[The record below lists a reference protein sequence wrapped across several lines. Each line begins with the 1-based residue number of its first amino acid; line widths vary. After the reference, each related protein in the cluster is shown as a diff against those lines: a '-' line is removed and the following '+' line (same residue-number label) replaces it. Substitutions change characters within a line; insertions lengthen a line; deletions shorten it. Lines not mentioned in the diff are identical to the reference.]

1 MPPAEPPNDI
11 TVRVKVPPG
20 HVPGSNADEFTLGV
34 VAASSRIGDLRQQIQ
49 QLLPSHPS
57 PDRQRLLY
65 LGRALVDNE
74 QTLAA
79 ALNTRRDTTQNEYVL
94 HLLVRGDQ
102 DAAGVPA
109 VPGRMSAGLT
119 RGDGLLSSTLP
130 HDQRSNVRATP
141 QQGDAPPQGLPQLVP
156 QLPQGFNPSQHAQHL
171 ALLQQRQAQQQ
182 INQHMQ
188 QLGRQ
193 RPAAMGMPQMQAGR
207 PSFQHPLQFAPGQA
221 PQHPGLPTGNGQDP
235 NNPQSAGENAAANA
249 ARPEGTTDSDPHTA
263 QSNGAQSEQPQA
275 PHRPISGQG
284 FHVQGVGPDGNR
296 FEIHQQTLNIPF
308 PGQQQGQFGLPV
320 SGMGLP
326 FPLPGMAQQQRQP
339 NPTQQPN
346 GPSALDRARQ
356 NVAEMRQMVDS
367 MRTNNATEEDRART
381 ARLQEHI
388 QAVNDYIDPFGVGR
402 PTARSR
408 SASPFP
414 ARMAQSMRASPS
426 LGLGPFAPPP
436 RQQPASI
443 IPNLP
448 GLSQHARQQPLPT
461 SNSDATC
468 YLLSS
473 PQGPQALLFSPQH
486 GTYTGSFGQHAATGV
501 NIGTGNS
508 AGLHRVGRAGRAAG
522 APTQPTPTG
531 NAGPANGEHAQ
542 GEGAPADPAVA
553 AALQAARQINQAA
566 AQQAQARPQAQ
577 ENPLGPMQPILGH
590 FWLLLRVMI
599 FAYFILGTNMGWRRP
614 LALAFIGLGFWML
627 RAGLFGEGGVA
638 RRWWDGIVRVDQR
651 PRQQAGAA
659 AADGEQRPG
668 QLPTPEELA
677 QRLIQE
683 RQQALDRAPMHR
695 IREHLRPVERAAA
708 LFFASFWPGVGEAHV
723 RAREA
728 EERRL
733 MEEEVERRRA
743 EERRLSEEE
752 DERRTAEEIAEHDL
766 EVAQARERGEFDEE
780 SSKKATPADES
791 GEKPAVEKDVSAT
804 VDGDSKEIEAAA
816 TGAAGGETAVSAATE
831 HGAS

>member
-1 MPPAEPPNDI
+1 MPPAEPPTDI

-20 HVPGSNADEFTLGV
+20 HVPGSSADEFTLGV
-34 VAASSRIGDLRQQIQ
+34 LPASSRIGDLRQRIQ
-49 QLLPSHPS
+49 QLLPSHPG

-79 ALNTRRDTTQNEYVL
+79 AFNTRRDTTQNEYVL

-102 DAAGVPA
+102 DAAGVQA
-109 VPGRMSAGLT
+109 VPGRISAGLS
-119 RGDGLLSSTLP
+119 RGGAGLLNSIPPP
-130 HDQRSNVRATP
+130 HEQGSNARATP
-141 QQGDAPPQGLPQLVP
+141 QPGDAAPQGLPQLPQVVP
-156 QLPQGFNPSQHAQHL
+156 QPPYSLQHAQHM
-171 ALLQQRQAQQQ
+171 AILQQRQAQQQ

-188 QLGRQ
+188 QLARQQ
-193 RPAAMGMPQMQAGR
+193 RPAGMGLPQMHAAGMPQANLQ
-207 PSFQHPLQFAPGQA
+207 QPLQFAPGQL
-221 PQHPGLPTGNGQDP
+221 PQQQGVPTGNQAAPDQ
-235 NNPQSAGENAAANA
+235 NNAQGTGEDAPANA
-249 ARPEGTTDSDPHTA
+249 ARPEGTTDSDQAT
-263 QSNGAQSEQPQA
+263 QSNGAQGEQPQA
-275 PHRPISGQG
+275 PHRPVSGQG

-296 FEIHQQTLNIPF
+296 FEIHQQTLNIPL
-308 PGQQQGQFGLPV
+308 PGQQGQFGLPMP
-320 SGMGLP
+320 GMGLP
-326 FPLPGMAQQQRQP
+326 FPLPGMAQQHRQP
-339 NPTQQPN
+339 NHAQQPN

-367 MRTNNATEEDRART
+367 MRNDNATEEDRART

-426 LGLGPFAPPP
+426 LGLGPFVPPP
-436 RQQPASI
+436 RPQPNPM
-443 IPNLP
+443 IPSLP
-448 GLSQHARQQPLPT
+448 SLSQHARQQPLQA

-486 GTYTGSFGQHAATGV
+486 GTYTGSFAPHTATGV
-501 NIGTGNS
+501 NIGAGHS
-508 AGLHRVGRAGRAAG
+508 AGLHRVGRAIV
-522 APTQPTPTG
+522 TPTPTM
-531 NAGPANGEHAQ
+531 NAGGPANGEHGQ
-542 GEGAPADPAVA
+542 GAGAPDADPAVA
-553 AALQAARQINQAA
+553 AALQAARQINQA
-566 AQQAQARPQAQ
+566 QQAQARPQGQ
-577 ENPLGPMQPILGH
+577 DNPLGPMQPILGH

-638 RRWWDGIVRVDQR
+638 RRWWDGIVRIDQR
-651 PRQQAGAA
+651 PRQQPRAQGEGAA
-659 AADGEQRPG
+659 AAGGDQRPG

-677 QRLIQE
+677 QRLIEE
-683 RQQALDRAPMHR
+683 RQQALDQAPLHR
-695 IREHLRPVERAAA
+695 LREHLRPVERAAA

-733 MEEEVERRRA
+733 MEEEVERRR
-743 EERRLSEEE
+743 REEE
-752 DERRTAEEIAEHDL
+752 EAQRAIEAEQE
-766 EVAQARERGEFDEE
+766 
-780 SSKKATPADES
+780 
-791 GEKPAVEKDVSAT
+791 GEKKESLEEGKSSEDGVADGEEKKESTVEKDAPASSIDAVANEVET
-804 VDGDSKEIEAAA
+804 EA
-816 TGAAGGETAVSAATE
+816 GAVSGESTLPS
-831 HGAS
+831 ASGQVEQ

>member
-20 HVPGSNADEFTLGV
+20 HLPGSSVDEFTLGLLP
-34 VAASSRIGDLRQQIQ
+34 ASSRIGDLRQQIQ

-65 LGRALVDNE
+65 AGRALVDNE

-79 ALNTRRDTTQNEYVL
+79 AFNTRRDTTQNEYVL

-102 DAAGVPA
+102 DAAGVQA
-109 VPGRMSAGLT
+109 VPGRLSAGLS
-119 RGDGLLSSTLP
+119 RGGAGLLASTPP
-130 HDQRSNVRATP
+130 HEQGSDVRATSQPGDSVP
-141 QQGDAPPQGLPQLVP
+141 QGPQGLPQLP
-156 QLPQGFNPSQHAQHL
+156 QHAPQPPYNMQHAQHL

-182 INQHMQ
+182 IAQHMQ
-188 QLGRQ
+188 QLGLQQ
-193 RPAAMGMPQMQAGR
+193 RPVAMGIPQMQAGR
-207 PSFQHPLQFAPGQA
+207 PVVGIPPANLHHPLQFAPGQL
-221 PQHPGLPTGNGQDP
+221 PQQQGVPTGNHAVQDR
-235 NNPQSAGENAAANA
+235 NNPSGAEQDAPADT
-249 ARPEGTTDSDPHTA
+249 ARPEGTTDSGPQA
-263 QSNGAQSEQPQA
+263 VQSNGGPGQQPQP
-275 PHRPISGQG
+275 PHRPVSGQG

-308 PGQQQGQFGLPV
+308 PAQAGQFGLPV
-320 SGMGLP
+320 PGMGLP

-339 NPTQQPN
+339 NPTQQSN

-356 NVAEMRQMVDS
+356 NVAEMRQMVDA
-367 MRTNNATEEDRART
+367 MRTDNATEEDRART

-426 LGLGPFAPPP
+426 LGLGPFVPPP
-436 RQQPASI
+436 RPQPASI
-443 IPNLP
+443 IPTLP
-448 GLSQHARQQPLPT
+448 SMSQRTRQQPPPA

-486 GTYTGSFGQHAATGV
+486 GTYTGSLAPGSATGLH
-501 NIGTGNS
+501 IGAGHL
-508 AGLHRVGRAGRAAG
+508 AGLHRVARATGTR
-522 APTQPTPTG
+522 TQQIPTPTG
-531 NAGPANGEHAQ
+531 NADPANGQHAQ
-542 GEGAPADPAVA
+542 GAGAPADPAVA
-553 AALQAARQINQAA
+553 AALQAARQINQA
-566 AQQAQARPQAQ
+566 QQARPQAQ
-577 ENPLGPMQPILGH
+577 DNPLGPMQPILGH

-651 PRQQAGAA
+651 PRQQPRAQGEGAA
-659 AADGEQRPG
+659 ANGEQRPG

-677 QRLIQE
+677 QRLIEE
-683 RQQALDRAPMHR
+683 RQQALNRAPLHR
-695 IREHLRPVERAAA
+695 VREHLRPVERAAA

-733 MEEEVERRRA
+733 MEEEVERRR
-743 EERRLSEEE
+743 REEE
-752 DERRTAEEIAEHDL
+752 EAQRAIEAEQDGEKKEDALDEKTSEGA
-766 EVAQARERGEFDEE
+766 VA
-780 SSKKATPADES
+780 ES
-791 GEKPAVEKDVSAT
+791 GEESAVEKGVSA
-804 VDGDSKEIEAAA
+804 VIDGDTKVAADTGSASAEA
-816 TGAAGGETAVSAATE
+816 TLSTASEQAE
-831 HGAS
+831 Q

>member
-1 MPPAEPPNDI
+1 MAPGEPPNNI

-20 HVPGSNADEFTLGV
+20 HVPGSSVDEYTLGV
-34 VAASSRIGDLRQQIQ
+34 LPASSRIGDLRQQIQ

-65 LGRALVDNE
+65 AGRALVDND

-79 ALNTRRDTTQNEYVL
+79 VFNTRRDTTQNEYVL

-102 DAAGVPA
+102 DAAGVQP
-109 VPGRMSAGLT
+109 VPGRMAAGLS
-119 RGDGLLSSTLP
+119 RGGAGLLNSTPL
-130 HDQRSNVRATP
+130 QEQGSNVRAAP
-141 QQGDAPPQGLPQLVP
+141 QPSDAVPQGPQGLPQLP
-156 QLPQGFNPSQHAQHL
+156 QVIQQPPYSLQHAQHL

-182 INQHMQ
+182 IAQHMQ
-188 QLGRQ
+188 QLGLQQ
-193 RPAAMGMPQMQAGR
+193 RSASMGIPQMQPGR
-207 PSFQHPLQFAPGQA
+207 PVVGIPQGNLHHPLQFAPGQLPQQQDVPMGNQATPNQINSPEAGGDA
-221 PQHPGLPTGNGQDP
+221 P
-235 NNPQSAGENAAANA
+235 ANT
-249 ARPEGTTDSDPHTA
+249 ARPEGTTDSDTQAA
-263 QSNGAQSEQPQA
+263 QSNGAQGQQPQP
-275 PHRPISGQG
+275 PHRPVSGQG

-308 PGQQQGQFGLPV
+308 PGQPGQFGLPV
-320 SGMGLP
+320 PGMGLP
-326 FPLPGMAQQQRQP
+326 FPLPGMAQQQRQQRQ
-339 NPTQQPN
+339 PTPAQQGN

-356 NVAEMRQMVDS
+356 NVAEMRQMVDA
-367 MRTNNATEEDRART
+367 MRTDNATEEDRART

-426 LGLGPFAPPP
+426 LGLGPFVPPP
-436 RQQPASI
+436 RPQPSSMM
-443 IPNLP
+443 PSLP
-448 GLSQHARQQPLPT
+448 SLSQHARQQPMPP

-473 PQGPQALLFSPQH
+473 PQGPHALLFSPQH
-486 GTYTGSFGQHAATGV
+486 GTYTGSFATSSATGLH
-501 NIGTGNS
+501 IG
-508 AGLHRVGRAGRAAG
+508 AGHSVGLRHVRRSSRAS
-522 APTQPTPTG
+522 TQPAPTPTG
-531 NAGPANGEHAQ
+531 NDGAANGQQAQ
-542 GEGAPADPAVA
+542 GAGAPADPAAVA
-553 AALQAARQINQAA
+553 AALQAARQINP
-566 AQQAQARPQAQ
+566 AQQARPQAQ
-577 ENPLGPMQPILGH
+577 DNPLGPMQPLLGH

-651 PRQQAGAA
+651 HPQQPRAEGAAGAN
-659 AADGEQRPG
+659 GEQRPG

-677 QRLIQE
+677 QRLIEE
-683 RQQALDRAPMHR
+683 RQQALDRAPLHR
-695 IREHLRPVERAAA
+695 IREQLRPVERAAA

-733 MEEEVERRRA
+733 MEEEVERRR
-743 EERRLSEEE
+743 REEE
-752 DERRTAEEIAEHDL
+752 EAQRAIEAQQEGEKQDDGGEKSPETA
-766 EVAQARERGEFDEE
+766 VAG
-780 SSKKATPADES
+780 ES
-791 GEKPAVEKDVSAT
+791 GEKSAVERDVSAA
-804 VDGDSKEIEAAA
+804 I
-816 TGAAGGETAVSAATE
+816 GEDTKVSAETGSAGAEATLSA
-831 HGAS
+831 ASEQVEQ

>member
-20 HVPGSNADEFTLGV
+20 HVPGSSADEFTLGV
-34 VAASSRIGDLRQQIQ
+34 VPASSRIGDLRQQIQ

-79 ALNTRRDTTQNEYVL
+79 AFNTKRDTTQNEYVL

-102 DAAGVPA
+102 DAAGVQA
-109 VPGRMSAGLT
+109 VPGRVSAGLT
-119 RGDGLLSSTLP
+119 RGGAGLLSSIPP
-130 HDQRSNVRATP
+130 HEQGGNARATP
-141 QQGDAPPQGLPQLVP
+141 QSGDAAPQGLPQLPQPVP
-156 QLPQGFNPSQHAQHL
+156 QPPYNLQHAQHL

-193 RPAAMGMPQMQAGR
+193 RPGVMGIPQMQAGR
-207 PSFQHPLQFAPGQA
+207 PLVGMPQANFQHPLQYVPVQG
-221 PQHPGLPTGNGQDP
+221 PQHQGLPTGGGQDQT
-235 NNPQSAGENAAANA
+235 NPQGTGEDAPANT
-249 ARPEGTTDSDPHTA
+249 ARSEGATDADTQAA
-263 QSNGAQSEQPQA
+263 QSSGTEGQQPQA
-275 PHRPISGQG
+275 PHRPVSDQG

-308 PGQQQGQFGLPV
+308 PGQQQGQFGLPMP
-320 SGMGLP
+320 GMGLP

-339 NPTQQPN
+339 NPSQQAN

-367 MRTNNATEEDRART
+367 MRNDNATEEDRART

-426 LGLGPFAPPP
+426 LGLGPFVPPP
-436 RQQPASI
+436 RQQPSSI
-443 IPNLP
+443 IPSLP
-448 GLSQHARQQPLPT
+448 SLSQHARQPPQPT
-461 SNSDATC
+461 STSDATC

-486 GTYTGSFGQHAATGV
+486 GTYTGSFAPHAATGIS
-501 NIGTGNS
+501 IGAGHT
-508 AGLHRVGRAGRAAG
+508 AGLHRVARAGRATG

-542 GEGAPADPAVA
+542 GAGAPADPAD
-553 AALQAARQINQAA
+553 AALLQAVRQINQAN
-566 AQQAQARPQAQ
+566 QQAQARPQAQ

-651 PRQQAGAA
+651 PRQQAQGQGAA

-677 QRLIQE
+677 QRLIEE
-683 RQQALDRAPMHR
+683 RQQALNQAPMHR

-733 MEEEVERRRA
+733 MEEEVERRRRMEEEAQRAIEAEQEGEKKDVA
-743 EERRLSEEE
+743 EEEKS
-752 DERRTAEEIAEHDL
+752 I
-766 EVAQARERGEFDEE
+766 E
-780 SSKKATPADES
+780 SAVVDES
-791 GEKPAVEKDVSAT
+791 GEQAAVEKDASA
-804 VDGDSKEIEAAA
+804 VLDGDSKGVEAA
-816 TGAAGGETAVSAATE
+816 TGAASGETAVSTAAE
-831 HGAS
+831 QPEQ

>member
-1 MPPAEPPNDI
+1 MAPAEPPNDI

-20 HVPGSNADEFTLGV
+20 HVPGSSVDEYTLGLLP
-34 VAASSRIGDLRQQIQ
+34 ASSRIGDLRQQIQ

-65 LGRALVDNE
+65 AGRALVYND

-79 ALNTRRDTTQNEYVL
+79 AFNTRRDTTQNEYVL
-94 HLLVRGDQ
+94 HQLVRGDP
-102 DAAGVPA
+102 DAAGVQP
-109 VPGRMSAGLT
+109 VPGRTAAGLS
-119 RGDGLLSSTLP
+119 RGGAGLLNSTPLQ
-130 HDQRSNVRATP
+130 DQGSNIRAAP
-141 QQGDAPPQGLPQLVP
+141 QPSDAVPQGPQGLPQLP
-156 QLPQGFNPSQHAQHL
+156 QVIQQPPYSLQHAQHL

-182 INQHMQ
+182 IAQHMQ
-188 QLGRQ
+188 QLGLQQ
-193 RPAAMGMPQMQAGR
+193 RSASMGIPQMQAGR
-207 PSFQHPLQFAPGQA
+207 PVVGMSQGNLHHPLQFAPGHLPQQQDAPMGNQA
-221 PQHPGLPTGNGQDP
+221 VPNQ
-235 NNPQSAGENAAANA
+235 NNPPEAGGDAPATT
-249 ARPEGTTDSDPHTA
+249 ARPEGTTDSDTQAA
-263 QSNGAQSEQPQA
+263 QSNGAQSQQPQP
-275 PHRPISGQG
+275 PHRPVSGQG

-308 PGQQQGQFGLPV
+308 PGQPGQFGLPV
-320 SGMGLP
+320 PGMGLP
-326 FPLPGMAQQQRQP
+326 FPLPGMAQQQRQQRQ
-339 NPTQQPN
+339 PTPAQQGN

-356 NVAEMRQMVDS
+356 NVAEMRQMVDA
-367 MRTNNATEEDRART
+367 MRTDNATEEDRART

-426 LGLGPFAPPP
+426 LGLGPFVPPP
-436 RQQPASI
+436 RPQPSSMMSS
-443 IPNLP
+443 LP
-448 GLSQHARQQPLPT
+448 SLSQHARQQPLPP

-486 GTYTGSFGQHAATGV
+486 GTYTGSFATNSATGLH
-501 NIGTGNS
+501 IG
-508 AGLHRVGRAGRAAG
+508 AGHSVGLRHVRRSSRAS
-522 APTQPTPTG
+522 TQPAPTPTG
-531 NAGPANGEHAQ
+531 NAGAANGQQAQ
-542 GEGAPADPAVA
+542 GAGAPADPAAVA
-553 AALQAARQINQAA
+553 AALQAARQINP
-566 AQQAQARPQAQ
+566 AQQARPQAQ
-577 ENPLGPMQPILGH
+577 DNPLGPMQPLLGH

-651 PRQQAGAA
+651 PRQQPRAEGATGV
-659 AADGEQRPG
+659 DGEQRPG

-677 QRLIQE
+677 QRLLDE
-683 RQQALDRAPMHR
+683 RQQALDRAPLHR
-695 IREHLRPVERAAA
+695 IREQLRPVERAAA

-733 MEEEVERRRA
+733 MEEEVERRR
-743 EERRLSEEE
+743 R
-752 DERRTAEEIAEHDL
+752 
-766 EVAQARERGEFDEE
+766 
-780 SSKKATPADES
+780 
-791 GEKPAVEKDVSAT
+791 
-804 VDGDSKEIEAAA
+804 
-816 TGAAGGETAVSAATE
+816 
-831 HGAS
+831 

>member
-1 MPPAEPPNDI
+1 MAPAEPPSDI

-20 HVPGSNADEFTLGV
+20 HVPGSSVDEFTLGILP
-34 VAASSRIGDLRQQIQ
+34 ASSRIGDLRQQIQ

-65 LGRALVDNE
+65 AGRALVDNE

-79 ALNTRRDTTQNEYVL
+79 AFNTRRDTTQNEYVL

-102 DAAGVPA
+102 DAAGVQP
-109 VPGRMSAGLT
+109 VPSRMSAGLA
-119 RGDGLLSSTLP
+119 RGGAGLLNPTP
-130 HDQRSNVRATP
+130 TYEQGSNVRATP
-141 QQGDAPPQGLPQLVP
+141 QPGDAAPQGLPQLP
-156 QLPQGFNPSQHAQHL
+156 QVAPQPPFSLQHAQHL

-182 INQHMQ
+182 IAQHMQ
-188 QLGRQ
+188 QLGLQQ
-193 RPAAMGMPQMQAGR
+193 RAAAMGVPQMQAGR
-207 PSFQHPLQFAPGQA
+207 PAAGMPQANLQHPLQFAPGQL
-221 PQHPGLPTGNGQDP
+221 PQQQGIPTGNHAGSDQ
-235 NNPQSAGENAAANA
+235 NNPQGAGENAPANTT
-249 ARPEGTTDSDPHTA
+249 RPEGTTDSDPAT
-263 QSNGAQSEQPQA
+263 QTNGIQGQQPQA
-275 PHRPISGQG
+275 PHRPVSGQG
-284 FHVQGVGPDGNR
+284 FHVQGVGPGGNR

-308 PGQQQGQFGLPV
+308 PGQQGQFGLPV
-320 SGMGLP
+320 PGMGLP

-339 NPTQQPN
+339 NPAQQGN

-356 NVAEMRQMVDS
+356 NVAEMRQMVDA
-367 MRTNNATEEDRART
+367 MRTDNATEEERART

-426 LGLGPFAPPP
+426 LGLGPFVPPP
-436 RQQPASI
+436 RPQPSSI
-443 IPNLP
+443 IPSLP
-448 GLSQHARQQPLPT
+448 SLSQQARQQPLPT

-486 GTYTGSFGQHAATGV
+486 GTYTGSFTPQSTTGVHIGAGHATG
-501 NIGTGNS
+501 
-508 AGLHRVGRAGRAAG
+508 LRRVRRASG
-522 APTQPTPTG
+522 ASMRQAPTPTG
-531 NAGPANGEHAQ
+531 DAGQANGQQPQAA
-542 GEGAPADPAVA
+542 GAPADPAVA
-553 AALQAARQINQAA
+553 AALQAARQINQA
-566 AQQAQARPQAQ
+566 QQVRPQAQ

-651 PRQQAGAA
+651 PRQQPRAQGEGAEGA
-659 AADGEQRPG
+659 QRPG

-677 QRLIQE
+677 QRLIEE
-683 RQQALDRAPMHR
+683 RQQVLDRAPMHR
-695 IREHLRPVERAAA
+695 IREQLRPVERAAA

-733 MEEEVERRRA
+733 MEEEVERRR
-743 EERRLSEEE
+743 REEE
-752 DERRTAEEIAEHDL
+752 EAQRAIEAEQEGEKK
-766 EVAQARERGEFDEE
+766 EVVEE
-780 SSKKATPADES
+780 ENDSENAAANES
-791 GEKPAVEKDVSAT
+791 GEKSAAVEKGVSA
-804 VDGDSKEIEAAA
+804 VIDGDTKVAADTGSATNAEA
-816 TGAAGGETAVSAATE
+816 TLPTA
-831 HGAS
+831 

>member
-1 MPPAEPPNDI
+1 MAPAEPPNDI

-20 HVPGSNADEFTLGV
+20 HVPGSSVDEYTLGLLP
-34 VAASSRIGDLRQQIQ
+34 ASSRIGDLRQQIQ

-65 LGRALVDNE
+65 AGRALVDND

-79 ALNTRRDTTQNEYVL
+79 AFNTRRDTTQNEYVL
-94 HLLVRGDQ
+94 HLLVRGDP
-102 DAAGVPA
+102 DAAGVQP
-109 VPGRMSAGLT
+109 VPGRMAAGLS
-119 RGDGLLSSTLP
+119 RGGAGLLNSTPLQ
-130 HDQRSNVRATP
+130 DQGSNIRAAP
-141 QQGDAPPQGLPQLVP
+141 QPSDAVPQGPQGLPQLP
-156 QLPQGFNPSQHAQHL
+156 QVIQQPPYSLQHAQHL

-182 INQHMQ
+182 IAQHMQ
-188 QLGRQ
+188 QLGLQQ
-193 RPAAMGMPQMQAGR
+193 RSASMGIPQMQAGR
-207 PSFQHPLQFAPGQA
+207 PVVGMSQGNLHHPLQFAPGHLPQQQDAPMGNQA
-221 PQHPGLPTGNGQDP
+221 VPNQ
-235 NNPQSAGENAAANA
+235 NNPPEAGGDAPATT
-249 ARPEGTTDSDPHTA
+249 ARPEGTTDSDTQAA
-263 QSNGAQSEQPQA
+263 QSNGAQSQQPQP
-275 PHRPISGQG
+275 PHRPVSGQG

-308 PGQQQGQFGLPV
+308 PGQPGQFGLPV
-320 SGMGLP
+320 PGMGLP
-326 FPLPGMAQQQRQP
+326 FPLPGMAQQQRQQRQ
-339 NPTQQPN
+339 PTPAQQGN

-356 NVAEMRQMVDS
+356 NVAEMRQMVDA
-367 MRTNNATEEDRART
+367 MRTDNATEEDRART

-426 LGLGPFAPPP
+426 LGLGPFVPPP
-436 RQQPASI
+436 RPQPSSMMSS
-443 IPNLP
+443 LP
-448 GLSQHARQQPLPT
+448 SLSQHARQQPLPP

-486 GTYTGSFGQHAATGV
+486 GTYTGSFATNSATGLH
-501 NIGTGNS
+501 IG
-508 AGLHRVGRAGRAAG
+508 AGHSVGLRHVRRSSRAS
-522 APTQPTPTG
+522 TQPAPTPTG
-531 NAGPANGEHAQ
+531 NAGAANGQQAQ
-542 GEGAPADPAVA
+542 GAGAPADPAAVA
-553 AALQAARQINQAA
+553 AALQAARQINP
-566 AQQAQARPQAQ
+566 AQQARPQAQ
-577 ENPLGPMQPILGH
+577 DNPLGPMQPLLGH

-651 PRQQAGAA
+651 PRQQPRAEGATG
-659 AADGEQRPG
+659 ADGEQRPG

-677 QRLIQE
+677 QRLIEE
-683 RQQALDRAPMHR
+683 RQQVLDRAPLHR
-695 IREHLRPVERAAA
+695 IREQLRPVERAAA

-733 MEEEVERRRA
+733 MEEEVERRR
-743 EERRLSEEE
+743 REEE
-752 DERRTAEEIAEHDL
+752 EAQRTIEAEQESEKKDDGG
-766 EVAQARERGEFDEE
+766 EKSPETTVAG
-780 SSKKATPADES
+780 ES
-791 GEKPAVEKDVSAT
+791 GDKSAVERDVSAA
-804 VDGDSKEIEAAA
+804 I
-816 TGAAGGETAVSAATE
+816 GEDTKVATE
-831 HGAS
+831 TGSASTEATLPAASEQVEQ

>member
-1 MPPAEPPNDI
+1 MAPTEPPNDI

-20 HVPGSNADEFTLGV
+20 HVPGSSVDEFTLGV
-34 VAASSRIGDLRQQIQ
+34 LPASSRIGDLRQQIQ
-49 QLLPSHPS
+49 QLLPSHPT

-65 LGRALVDNE
+65 AGRALVDNE

-79 ALNTRRDTTQNEYVL
+79 AFNTRRDTTQNEYVL

-102 DAAGVPA
+102 DAAGSQPA
-109 VPGRMSAGLT
+109 PSRLSSGVSRSRT
-119 RGDGLLSSTLP
+119 GLLNPTP
-130 HDQRSNVRATP
+130 THEQGSNIRATLQP
-141 QQGDAPPQGLPQLVP
+141 GDAAPQGLPQLP
-156 QLPQGFNPSQHAQHL
+156 QAAPQPPFTLQHAQHL

-182 INQHMQ
+182 IAQHMQ
-188 QLGRQ
+188 QLGLQQ
-193 RPAAMGMPQMQAGR
+193 RAAAMGVPQMQAGR
-207 PSFQHPLQFAPGQA
+207 PAAGMPQANLQHPLQFAPGQL
-221 PQHPGLPTGNGQDP
+221 PQYQGIPTGNHAGSEQ
-235 NNPQSAGENAAANA
+235 NNPQGAGEEAPGNT
-249 ARPEGTTDSDPHTA
+249 ARPEGTAGSDQAT
-263 QSNGAQSEQPQA
+263 QTSGTQGQQPQP
-275 PHRPISGQG
+275 PHRPVSGQG
-284 FHVQGVGPDGNR
+284 FHVQGVGPGGNR

-308 PGQQQGQFGLPV
+308 PGQQGQFGLPV
-320 SGMGLP
+320 PGMGLP

-339 NPTQQPN
+339 NPAQQGN

-356 NVAEMRQMVDS
+356 NVAEMRQMVDA
-367 MRTNNATEEDRART
+367 MRTDNATEEDRART

-426 LGLGPFAPPP
+426 LGLGPFIPPP
-436 RQQPASI
+436 RPQPSSI
-443 IPNLP
+443 IPSLP
-448 GLSQHARQQPLPT
+448 SLSQHARQQPLPT

-486 GTYTGSFGQHAATGV
+486 GTYTGSFAPQSGV
-501 NIGTGNS
+501 HMG
-508 AGLHRVGRAGRAAG
+508 AGLRRVRRSSRTS
-522 APTQPTPTG
+522 TQRTPTPTG
-531 NAGPANGEHAQ
+531 NAGQANGQQAQ
-542 GEGAPADPAVA
+542 AAGAPADPAVA
-553 AALQAARQINQAA
+553 AALQAARQINQA
-566 AQQAQARPQAQ
+566 QQVRPQAQ

-651 PRQQAGAA
+651 PPQQPRAQGEGAAGAE
-659 AADGEQRPG
+659 GERRPG

-677 QRLIQE
+677 QRLIEE
-683 RQQALDRAPMHR
+683 RQQALDRAPIHR
-695 IREHLRPVERAAA
+695 VREHLRPVERAAA

-733 MEEEVERRRA
+733 MEEEVERRR
-743 EERRLSEEE
+743 REEE
-752 DERRTAEEIAEHDL
+752 EAQRAIEAQQEGEKKEAMEGEQSSETAA
-766 EVAQARERGEFDEE
+766 
-780 SSKKATPADES
+780 ADES
-791 GEKPAVEKDVSAT
+791 GEKSAAVEKDFSA
-804 VDGDSKEIEAAA
+804 VIDGGDTKVAADTDSGSAEA
-816 TGAAGGETAVSAATE
+816 TLPTA
-831 HGAS
+831 

>member
-1 MPPAEPPNDI
+1 MAPGEPPNNI

-20 HVPGSNADEFTLGV
+20 HVPGSSVDEYTLGV
-34 VAASSRIGDLRQQIQ
+34 LPASSRIGDLRQQIQ

-65 LGRALVDNE
+65 AGRALVDND

-79 ALNTRRDTTQNEYVL
+79 VFNTRRDTTQNEYVL

-102 DAAGVPA
+102 DAAGVQP
-109 VPGRMSAGLT
+109 VPGRMAAGLS
-119 RGDGLLSSTLP
+119 RGGAGLLNSTPL
-130 HDQRSNVRATP
+130 QEQGSNVRAAP
-141 QQGDAPPQGLPQLVP
+141 QPSDAVPQGPQGLPQLP
-156 QLPQGFNPSQHAQHL
+156 QVIQQPPYSLQHAQHL

-182 INQHMQ
+182 IAQHMQ
-188 QLGRQ
+188 QLGLQQ
-193 RPAAMGMPQMQAGR
+193 RSASMGIPQMQPGR
-207 PSFQHPLQFAPGQA
+207 PVVGIPQGNLHHPLQFAPGQLPQQQDVPMGNQATPNQINSPEAGGDA
-221 PQHPGLPTGNGQDP
+221 P
-235 NNPQSAGENAAANA
+235 ANT
-249 ARPEGTTDSDPHTA
+249 ARPEGTTDSDTQAA
-263 QSNGAQSEQPQA
+263 QSNGAQGQQPQP
-275 PHRPISGQG
+275 PHRPVSGQG

-308 PGQQQGQFGLPV
+308 PGQPGQFGLPV
-320 SGMGLP
+320 PGMGLP
-326 FPLPGMAQQQRQP
+326 FPLPGMAQQQRQQRQ
-339 NPTQQPN
+339 PTPAQQGN

-356 NVAEMRQMVDS
+356 NVAEMRQMVDA
-367 MRTNNATEEDRART
+367 MRTDNATEEDRART

-426 LGLGPFAPPP
+426 LGLGPFVPPP
-436 RQQPASI
+436 RPQPTSMMAS
-443 IPNLP
+443 LP
-448 GLSQHARQQPLPT
+448 SLSQHVRQQPLPP

-486 GTYTGSFGQHAATGV
+486 GTYTGSFALNSATGLH
-501 NIGTGNS
+501 IG
-508 AGLHRVGRAGRAAG
+508 AGHSVGLRQVRRSSRAS
-522 APTQPTPTG
+522 TQPAPTPTG
-531 NAGPANGEHAQ
+531 NTGAANGQQAQ
-542 GEGAPADPAVA
+542 GAGAPADPAAVA
-553 AALQAARQINQAA
+553 AALQAARQINQA
-566 AQQAQARPQAQ
+566 QQARPQAQ
-577 ENPLGPMQPILGH
+577 ENPLGPMQPLLGH

-651 PRQQAGAA
+651 PRQQPRAEGATG
-659 AADGEQRPG
+659 ADGEQRPG

-677 QRLIQE
+677 QRLIEE
-683 RQQALDRAPMHR
+683 RQQALDRAPLHR
-695 IREHLRPVERAAA
+695 IREQLRPVERAAA

-733 MEEEVERRRA
+733 MEEEVERRR
-743 EERRLSEEE
+743 REEE
-752 DERRTAEEIAEHDL
+752 EAQRAIEAQQEGEKQDDGGEKSPETA
-766 EVAQARERGEFDEE
+766 VAG
-780 SSKKATPADES
+780 ES
-791 GEKPAVEKDVSAT
+791 GEKSAVERDVSAA
-804 VDGDSKEIEAAA
+804 I
-816 TGAAGGETAVSAATE
+816 GEDTKVSAETGSAGAEATLSA
-831 HGAS
+831 ASEQVEQ